1 MTPILD
7 TTLLQQGKQLDENSA
22 ELDRL
27 LKQLSRS
34 ADDNAIDRVISL
46 YKGEIVK
53 LEKETWKQAPSQ
65 QEVENYQNAFAVL
78 EKLYQLKSTASRCRF
93 R

>member
-1 MTPILD
+1 MMTPILD

-53 LEKETWKQAPSQ
+53 LEKQTWK
-65 QEVENYQNAFAVL
+65 
-78 EKLYQLKSTASRCRF
+78 
-93 R
+93 